1 MPVLTSSIRP
11 GRLLALLGAII
22 AVTCVLPA
30 LAGAQESGDGPP
42 FSFPGCTE
50 QTDGTVDCGYSG
62 SEDDVPPNCSRPDEG
77 GQLTEGSMPTAPTLS
92 CPLQVGISRRH
103 AQASATTTG
112 STGSRA
118 GSVGAS
124 GGARSQC
131 SLSGRRPP
139 QAWRARVGPAW
150 GRLACVAVRL
160 LPSLNLIASTPGL
173 VTTRAS
179 RPGKSVH
186 LVKRTRM
193 ESVLTLLSRRPRP
206 RIRRARVWLT
216 ARATTRG
223 AVTTAA
229 RGTARG

>member
-92 CPLQVGISRRH
+92 CPLQVAEDDRPDGTDGTDGFSSWICRR
-103 AQASATTTG
+103 
-112 STGSRA
+112 
-118 GSVGAS
+118 
-124 GGARSQC
+124 
-131 SLSGRRPP
+131 
-139 QAWRARVGPAW
+139 
-150 GRLACVAVRL
+150 VR
-160 LPSLNLIASTPGL
+160 
-173 VTTRAS
+173 
-179 RPGKSVH
+179 
-186 LVKRTRM
+186 
-193 ESVLTLLSRRPRP
+193 
-206 RIRRARVWLT
+206 WC
-216 ARATTRG
+216 
-223 AVTTAA
+223 
-229 RGTARG
+229 